1 MAFSFAG
8 ITSSVLAAN
17 TVPVFCSR
25 MRQDIRKISTA
36 LEAGTAT
43 CPEDSFSLLLLL
55 SKPTFVSISAKQQKF
70 GRPLTETCY
79 RTVGAVAETSWRA
92 LSSWKLDLIFLMF
105 PGVPHA
111 CCFAWL
117 LFFFFS
123 AELIPGITWCSWSRP
138 NFRHARV
145 NHWNERG
152 HAIVSQIFPLSKSS
166 ESARPKGSQVEKVE
180 EPTLSQRYLIYSLV
194 PLKWII
200 HLQIRVFVLYCL
212 HL

>member
-1 MAFSFAG
+1 MLLMGMTWLFVSFAG

-36 LEAGTAT
+36 LETGTPT
-43 CPEDSFSLLLLL
+43 CPEESFSLLLLL

-92 LSSWKLDLIFLMF
+92 LSSWKPDLIFFMF

-111 CCFAWL
+111 CCFARL
-117 LFFFFS
+117 LFFFFFPQS
-123 AELIPGITWCSWSRP
+123 SFLAL
-138 NFRHARV
+138 
-145 NHWNERG
+145 RG
-152 HAIVSQIFPLSKSS
+152 VHDPDQTSGMHV
-166 ESARPKGSQVEKVE
+166 
-180 EPTLSQRYLIYSLV
+180 
-194 PLKWII
+194 
-200 HLQIRVFVLYCL
+200 
-212 HL
+212 